1 MTDTTFLLYVRPGFE
16 GDLAA
21 ELTDMSARIEAPG
34 YCEARPDTGFV
45 LFHAVDADAAER
57 LWTALDWRRLIFARQ
72 WLRLH
77 ATITGLPG
85 NDRAGP
91 IAEAAEDLQAVG
103 EVWLEY
109 PDTNA
114 GKALSRLCRG
124 LRGPLQRALRAQGVR
139 TGVEGAPRLH
149 VFLTE
154 DPALS
159 ARVALSRPGDSA
171 PWPLGIPRLRMPR
184 DAPSRSTLKL
194 DEAIQSLMRDDER
207 ARWLRSGARAV
218 DLGAAPGGWSWQ
230 LARRGLHVTAVD
242 NGPMAPSLLADGMV
256 EHVRADGFRYRPERA
271 VDWVVCDIVEQPHRV
286 AALMAAWLDRGDAQA
301 AIFNLKL
308 PMKRR
313 YQAVTEALATLRGGA
328 GRERDIAV
336 KHLYHD
342 REEVTVR
349 VLPARSI

>member
-21 ELTDMSARIEAPG
+21 ELTDVSARIEAPA

-45 LFHAVDADAAER
+45 LLHAVDVNAAER
-57 LWTALDWRRLIFARQ
+57 LRATVDWHRLIFARQ

-77 ATITGLPG
+77 ATVTGLPQS
-85 NDRAGP
+85 DRAGP
-91 IAEAAEDLQAVG
+91 IAAAAADLQAVN

-109 PDTNA
+109 PDTNV
-114 GKALSRLCRG
+114 GKALSRLCRS
-124 LRGPLQRALRAQGVR
+124 LRGPLQHSLRTRGVR
-139 TGVEGAPRLH
+139 TGVDGAPRLH
-149 VFLTE
+149 VFVTE
-154 DPALS
+154 DTALT
-159 ARVALSRPGDSA
+159 ARIAFSRPGDSA

-184 DAPSRSTLKL
+184 EAPSRSTLKL
-194 DEAIQSLMRDDER
+194 DEAIQSLMSVNER
-207 ARWLRSGARAV
+207 AHSLRAGAHAV

-242 NGPMAPSLLADGMV
+242 NGPMAPSLLADGLV
-256 EHVRADGFRYRPERA
+256 EHVRADGFRYRPERP
-271 VDWVVCDIVEQPHRV
+271 VDWVVCDIVEQPHRI
-286 AALMAAWLDRGDAQA
+286 AALMAAWLSRGDAQA

-313 YQAVTEALATLRGGA
+313 YQAVADALTTLRRGTGGA
-328 GRERDIAV
+328 RDIAA

-349 VLPARSI
+349 VLPAPSA